1 MTSTRSAGP
10 QHDGS
15 PGRRT
20 SRPGPLRIALAT
32 VALLTGLATLRAGP
46 LITEFMAANTATLA
60 DEDGAFSDWIEVH
73 NPGPGPANL
82 AGWFL
87 TDTAANRTK
96 WMFPEVVLAEG
107 GFLVVWAS
115 GKNRRDP
122 AGPLHTNFALSASG
136 EYLGLIMPDGTTVA
150 SQFAPTYP
158 PQHDDISYGVPMGFP
173 AGGEAGFFPQPSP
186 GRANGAAVRQLLAE
200 KVSFSRPSGPFPEPF
215 TVQLTGTAAGQRI
228 RWVMTAPSDRGF
240 DTPAPSASSEAYL
253 GPLAITGSVHLRA
266 AVFSDDGSGQGPVTD
281 AHFVRLET
289 GATGFAGTPPV
300 LVLDDHG
307 LGPLSVKDGIDHPA
321 WLYGYAS
328 EGIAPGPFAGNPTL
342 STPATFTIRGQTS
355 ATFPKK
361 SYNLKLRD
369 ETGMARTAA
378 LLGAGSYEKWA
389 LVSPWSYDPTSL
401 ANPLAYSLSRSLGRW
416 APRTQATELYLNTGA
431 TLANDDYLGISILVD
446 RIEVGAGR
454 VEITPLTP
462 ADTTA
467 DAVTGGYILKL
478 DPKDDDE
485 YGFVTQHG
493 EPEDAETMVVVAYP
507 KDADLAPAQ
516 RTYIRGYVQALENT
530 LLADAAGGWKTR
542 GYLGYLERASW
553 VDHHILNSLAA
564 NPDAFRRSAYFTKD
578 RGGRLQAGPLWDFDR
593 AFNSTDLRN
602 TGPEGWRGDADGL
615 GSLWNIGWWRTLAR
629 DPEFM
634 QAWIDRWQ
642 GLRRMEFSDPRITAL
657 IEALALT
664 VGREAASREASRWPE
679 NASRRG
685 DHAGEVNAL
694 QVWLARRAG
703 WIDAQFTAAP
713 DVRTSGDTLR
723 ITPPAGRQLA
733 YTLDGTDP
741 RSLGGAL
748 APNALMTSAAI
759 EVPAGANLHARS
771 HHPGWDGGFP
781 GSPWSSVV
789 SGTAAT
795 PLVPAP
801 RLANLSVLAQLGPD
815 SAAMVTRVVVA
826 DSDAHRLL
834 VRAVGPGLAGFGIT
848 GFIPDPDLMV
858 RSQGGTV
865 VAENHGWDA
874 TGALPA
880 LFRTAGAFPLIVGSR
895 DAALPATVGSGI
907 HELTVTSASGL
918 AGLALTEVYD
928 LETSG
933 PSLAL
938 AVTGL
943 AGPAQPPLLAGFVV
957 KAPAALRLLVRA
969 FPPPAPVN
977 GTMPYAG
984 TLELVLQGGSG
995 VLAQNTAWSQ
1005 SDNAPQLARAYLAL
1019 ALEPVDGEAAVFPTL
1034 PPGPCTVSVRGTSG
1048 ADGVTILTIN
1058 AVP

>member
-1 MTSTRSAGP
+1 
-10 QHDGS
+10 
-15 PGRRT
+15 
-20 SRPGPLRIALAT
+20 
-32 VALLTGLATLRAGP
+32 V
-46 LITEFMAANTATLA
+46 
-60 DEDGAFSDWIEVH
+60 
-73 NPGPGPANL
+73 
-82 AGWFL
+82 
-87 TDTAANRTK
+87 
-96 WMFPEVVLAEG
+96 
-107 GFLVVWAS
+107 
-115 GKNRRDP
+115 
-122 AGPLHTNFALSASG
+122 
-136 EYLGLIMPDGTTVA
+136 
-150 SQFAPTYP
+150 
-158 PQHDDISYGVPMGFP
+158 
-173 AGGEAGFFPQPSP
+173 
-186 GRANGAAVRQLLAE
+186 
-200 KVSFSRPSGPFPEPF
+200 
-215 TVQLTGTAAGQRI
+215 
-228 RWVMTAPSDRGF
+228 
-240 DTPAPSASSEAYL
+240 PSASSEAYL
-253 GPLAITGSVHLRA
+253 GPLVITGSVHLRA
-266 AVFSDDGSGQGPVTD
+266 AVFSDDGSGQGPVTA
-281 AHFVRLET
+281 AHFVRLES

-307 LGPLSVKDGIDHPA
+307 WGPLSVKDGVDHPA
-321 WLYGYAS
+321 WLYGYAAQ
-328 EGIAPGPFAGNPTL
+328 GIAPGPFAGNPTL
-342 STPATFTIRGQTS
+342 ATPTTFTIRGQTS
-355 ATFPKK
+355 AAFPKK

-369 ETGMARTAA
+369 ETGLARTAA

-401 ANPLAYSLSRSLGRW
+401 ANPLAYALSRSIGRW

-431 TLANDDYLGISILVD
+431 TLANDDYLGISNLVD

-454 VEITPLTP
+454 VEIVPLTT
-462 ADTTA
+462 ADTGA
-467 DAVTGGYILKL
+467 DAVTGGYILKF
-478 DPKDDDE
+478 DTRDDDE

-542 GYLGYLERASW
+542 AYLGYLERASW
-553 VDHHILNSLAA
+553 VDHHILNTLAA

-615 GSLWNIGWWRTLAR
+615 GSLWNISWWRTLAR

-642 GLRRMEFSDPRITAL
+642 GLRRMEFSNQRIAAL
-657 IEALALT
+657 IDALALT
-664 VGREAASREASRWPE
+664 VGREAATRDASRWPE
-679 NASRRG
+679 NASRYG

-713 DVRTSGDTLR
+713 DVLASGNTLR
-723 ITPPAGRQLA
+723 ITPPVGRLLA

-771 HHPGWDGGFP
+771 YHPGWDGSFP
-781 GSPWSSVV
+781 GSPWSSVA

-795 PLVPAP
+795 PLLPAP
-801 RLANLSVLAQLGPD
+801 RLANLSVLGQFGPD
-815 SAAMVTRVVVA
+815 SSAVVTRVVVA
-826 DSDAHRLL
+826 DSDAYRLL

-848 GFIPDPDLMV
+848 GFVPDPDLNV
-858 RSQGGTV
+858 RNQGGTV

-874 TGALPA
+874 TGGLPA
-880 LFRTAGAFPLIVGSR
+880 FFRTVGAFPLTVGSR
-895 DAALPATVGSGI
+895 DAALTTTVGSGV
-907 HELTVTSASGL
+907 HEITVTSASGL

-928 LETSG
+928 PEISG
-933 PSLAL
+933 PSLGL
-938 AVTGL
+938 SVTGL
-943 AGPAQPPLLAGFVV
+943 AGPEQPPLLAGFVV

-977 GTMPYAG
+977 GTMPYTG
-984 TLELVLQGGSG
+984 PLELVLQGGAEA
-995 VLAQNTAWSQ
+995 LAQNTGWERSE
-1005 SDNAPQLARAYLAL
+1005 NAPQLARAYRTLAL
-1019 ALEPVDGEAAVFPTL
+1019 VPVDGEAAVFQTV
-1034 PPGPCTVSVRGTSG
+1034 PPGSYTASVRGTTG
-1048 ADGVTILTIN
+1048 ADGVTTLTIN